1 MSLKISTDLNLT
13 LGTLEIALNVSAVLL
28 GCLTVQ
34 TYTYFQH
41 FTKDALAIRIL
52 MFIIWGIELASHI
65 TSAKLVYRLTV
76 TDWGNVVAL
85 LHERPVELTATFYL
99 CSAITPLV
107 ESFYL
112 YRIYKFA
119 NGSRASF
126 AVGVGLL
133 VVWTRYAGWLFL
145 SVQVLRMGLL
155 DGKFIDTWSWLMI
168 LQLTLGALMDAM
180 IAITIVW
187 FLRKRTFEEVDG
199 PSRLV
204 TRVVRWTIQT
214 GAIASAAFI
223 TTLITFVSS
232 KNSFIWLGLLAIL
245 SKIFSNCFVAS
256 LNGRKRLQQE
266 FTATSKLNEDVSL
279 STSAV
284 AWQSE
289 ASWRGLRDS
298 NTIRE
303 ESFWRDS
310 IPDAPRSDRELSIIK
325 KQRSL
330 GLGLPVA
337 KGKFNTTFA
346 QAATAVQVGSRGDG
360 DWKDVV
366 MDIRPIARGPA
377 GVYVSRET
385 ISEYEEFEDRSMIGN
400 GTVGVAV

>member
-1 MSLKISTDLNLT
+1 
-13 LGTLEIALNVSAVLL
+13 
-28 GCLTVQ
+28 
-34 TYTYFQH
+34 
-41 FTKDALAIRIL
+41 
-52 MFIIWGIELASHI
+52 
-65 TSAKLVYRLTV
+65 
-76 TDWGNVVAL
+76 
-85 LHERPVELTATFYL
+85 
-99 CSAITPLV
+99 
-107 ESFYL
+107 
-112 YRIYKFA
+112 
-119 NGSRASF
+119 
-126 AVGVGLL
+126 
-133 VVWTRYAGWLFL
+133 
-145 SVQVLRMGLL
+145 
-155 DGKFIDTWSWLMI
+155 
-168 LQLTLGALMDAM
+168 
-180 IAITIVW
+180 
-187 FLRKRTFEEVDG
+187 
-199 PSRLV
+199 
-204 TRVVRWTIQT
+204 
-214 GAIASAAFI
+214 
-223 TTLITFVSS
+223 
-232 KNSFIWLGLLAIL
+232 
-245 SKIFSNCFVAS
+245 

-266 FTATSKLNEDVSL
+266 FTATSKLNEDASL

-337 KGKFNTTFA
+337 KGKFNTFA

-385 ISEYEEFEDRSMIGN
+385 ISEYEEFEDRSVIGN